1 MFYGKVAHN
10 QGVFIPVSVFVRD
23 PEAQARYRPWE
34 TGYRTLTVENIYEQ
48 HGRLYGTVEINT
60 RVYSVYQHRDV
71 HIKGQVVVRLENG
84 QWHFEPLQE
93 I

>member
-1 MFYGKVAHN
+1 MEKVAYN
-10 QGVFIPVSVFVRD
+10 QGVFIPVGVFVRD
-23 PEAQARYRPWE
+23 PEAVAQYRPWD

-48 HGRLYGTVEINT
+48 HGRLYGTVNINT
-60 RVYSVYQHRDV
+60 RTYAVYQHRDV
-71 HIKGQVVVRLENG
+71 NIKGQIIMRLEKG